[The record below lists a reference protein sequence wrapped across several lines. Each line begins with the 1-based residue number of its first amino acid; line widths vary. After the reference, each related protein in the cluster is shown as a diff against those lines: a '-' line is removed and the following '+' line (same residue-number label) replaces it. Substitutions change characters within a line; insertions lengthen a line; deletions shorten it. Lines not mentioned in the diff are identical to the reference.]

1 MVFAYTL
8 FPNGIVVVSPEFV
21 SVGIVRPVA
30 TDRTDVEY
38 FMLIDGPPQDDKT
51 AGRMRRSFDL
61 MKQAFGKEDYWAAEQ
76 CDIGLRSGALQEVEL
91 GGMEIQI
98 TMFHQIVNDCLAR
111 GS

>member
-1 MVFAYTL
+1 
-8 FPNGIVVVSPEFV
+8 
-21 SVGIVRPVA
+21 
-30 TDRTDVEY
+30 
-38 FMLIDGPPQDDKT
+38 MLIDGPPQDDKT